1 MRNYLPQKSK
11 VDSALYKECQ
21 KILDR
26 IRNRY
31 RLQITSMKQLFYYE
45 SAMTFVFTSEYFQP
59 HAEQFHSNVKFIG
72 PSIIAREESGIS
84 I

>member
-1 MRNYLPQKSK
+1 
-11 VDSALYKECQ
+11 
-21 KILDR
+21 
-26 IRNRY
+26 
-31 RLQITSMKQLFYYE
+31 MKQLFYYE